1 MVNFN
6 EKQPTSEVV
15 EQKQLI
21 AKRVPPGDRW
31 SLTDEPNVVHASLTE
46 TLEAYFQKTRF
57 NKAFYLDPIGSALY
71 AVDRVEVEIQPEPIK
86 TFDFYGDGY
95 E

>member
-1 MVNFN
+1 M
-6 EKQPTSEVV
+6 SEFETV
-15 EQKQLI
+15 EEKQLI

-31 SLTDEPNVVHASLTE
+31 TLIALPEGTVYDSLTD
-46 TLEAYFQKTRF
+46 TLEAYFQKTKF

-71 AVDRVEVEIQPEPIK
+71 AVDRVEVEIKPEPIK

-95 E
+95 N

>member
-1 MVNFN
+1 M
-6 EKQPTSEVV
+6 SEFETV

-31 SLTDEPNVVHASLTE
+31 ALIDEPNVVYPTLTE
-46 TLEAYFQKTRF
+46 TLEAYFKKTKF

-71 AVDRVEVEIQPEPIK
+71 SVDRVEVEIKPEPIK

-95 E
+95 Q

>member
-1 MVNFN
+1 MAEF
-6 EKQPTSEVV
+6 ETV

-31 SLTDEPNVVHASLTE
+31 QLVDQQGVVHPTLTDA
-46 TLEAYFQKTRF
+46 LEAYFKKTQF
-57 NKAFYLDPIGSALY
+57 NAAFYLDPIGSALY
-71 AVDRVEVEIQPEPIK
+71 AVKRTEVEIKPEPIK

-95 E
+95 QQ

>member
-1 MVNFN
+1 M
-6 EKQPTSEVV
+6 SEFETV

-31 SLTDEPNVVHASLTE
+31 SLVDEPNVIYESLTD
-46 TLEAYFQKTRF
+46 TLEAYFQQTQF

-71 AVDRVEVEIQPEPIK
+71 AIDRVEVEVEQEPIREYS
-86 TFDFYGDGY
+86 FYGEFKQGI
-95 E
+95 

>member
-1 MVNFN
+1 M
-6 EKQPTSEVV
+6 SEFETV

-31 SLTDEPNVVHASLTE
+31 ALTNEPDTVISSLTE
-46 TLEAYFQKTRF
+46 TLEVYFQKTKF
-57 NKAFYLDPIGSALY
+57 NKAFYLDPIGGALY
-71 AVDRVEVEIQPEPIK
+71 SVDRVEIEIKPEPIK

-95 E
+95 Q

>member
-1 MVNFN
+1 MSGF
-6 EKQPTSEVV
+6 ETV
-15 EQKQLI
+15 EQKQHI

-31 SLTDEPNVVHASLTE
+31 ALVDEPNVTHPTLTE
-46 TLEAYFQKTRF
+46 TLEAYFKKTRF
-57 NKAFYLDPIGSALY
+57 NAAFYLDPIGSALY
-71 AVDRVEVEIQPEPIK
+71 SVDRVEVEIKPEPIK

>member
-1 MVNFN
+1 MASF
-6 EKQPTSEVV
+6 ETV

-31 SLTDEPNVVHASLTE
+31 ALTNDPNTVISSLTE
-46 TLEAYFQKTRF
+46 TLEKYFQKTKF
-57 NKAFYLDPIGSALY
+57 NKAFYLDPIGGALY
-71 AVDRVEVEIQPEPIK
+71 SVDRVEIEKEPEPIK

-95 E
+95 

>member
-1 MVNFN
+1 MASF
-6 EKQPTSEVV
+6 ETV

-31 SLTDEPNVVHASLTE
+31 ALTNDPNTVISTLTE
-46 TLEAYFQKTRF
+46 TLEKYFQKTKF
-57 NKAFYLDPIGSALY
+57 NKAFYLDPIGGALY
-71 AVDRVEVEIQPEPIK
+71 SVDRVEIEKEPEPIK

-95 E
+95 Q

>member
-1 MVNFN
+1 MSGF
-6 EKQPTSEVV
+6 ETV

-21 AKRVPPGDRW
+21 AKRVAPGDSWR
-31 SLTDEPNVVHASLTE
+31 LVDDPQGVVHSSLTE

-57 NKAFYLDPIGSALY
+57 NAAFYLDPIGSALY
-71 AVDRVEVEIQPEPIK
+71 SVARVEVEIKPEPIK

>member
-1 MVNFN
+1 MAEF
-6 EKQPTSEVV
+6 ETV

-31 SLTDEPNVVHASLTE
+31 CLISGEMVYESLTD
-46 TLEAYFQKTRF
+46 TLEAYFQQTKF

-71 AVDRVEVEIQPEPIK
+71 SVDRIEVEVEQEPVK
-86 TFDFYGDGY
+86 EYSFYGEFKQGM
-95 E
+95 

>member
-1 MVNFN
+1 MAEF
-6 EKQPTSEVV
+6 ETV

-31 SLTDEPNVVHASLTE
+31 SLTSGEEVYESLTD
-46 TLEAYFQKTRF
+46 TLEAYFQKTKF

-71 AVDRVEVEIQPEPIK
+71 AVDRVEVEVEQEPIREYS
-86 TFDFYGDGY
+86 FYGEFKQGI
-95 E
+95 

>member
-1 MVNFN
+1 MASF
-6 EKQPTSEVV
+6 ETV

-31 SLTDEPNVVHASLTE
+31 ALTNDLNTIIPSLTE
-46 TLEAYFQKTRF
+46 TLEKDFQKTKF
-57 NKAFYLDPIGSALY
+57 NKAFYLDPIGGALY
-71 AVDRVEVEIQPEPIK
+71 SVDRVEIEKEPEPIK

-95 E
+95 Q

>member
-1 MVNFN
+1 MTEF
-6 EKQPTSEVV
+6 QTV

-31 SLTDEPNVVHASLTE
+31 ALSNDPNTVISSLTE
-46 TLEAYFQKTRF
+46 TLEKYFQKTQF
-57 NKAFYLDPIGSALY
+57 NKAFYLDPLGGALY
-71 AVDRVEVEIQPEPIK
+71 AVDRVEIEIKPEPIK

-95 E
+95 Q

>member
-1 MVNFN
+1 MAEF
-6 EKQPTSEVV
+6 ETV

-31 SLTDEPNVVHASLTE
+31 SLVGDREVHESLTD
-46 TLEAYFQKTRF
+46 TLEAFFQKTQF

-71 AVDRVEVEIQPEPIK
+71 AVDRVEVEVEQEPIREYS
-86 TFDFYGDGY
+86 FYGEFKQGI
-95 E
+95 

>member
-1 MVNFN
+1 MSGF
-6 EKQPTSEVV
+6 ETV

-31 SLTDEPNVVHASLTE
+31 ALVDDPSAVHPTLTE
-46 TLEAYFQKTRF
+46 TLEAYFKKTQF
-57 NKAFYLDPIGSALY
+57 NAAFYLDPIGSALY
-71 AVDRVEVEIQPEPIK
+71 AVKRTEVEIKPEPIK

-95 E
+95 K